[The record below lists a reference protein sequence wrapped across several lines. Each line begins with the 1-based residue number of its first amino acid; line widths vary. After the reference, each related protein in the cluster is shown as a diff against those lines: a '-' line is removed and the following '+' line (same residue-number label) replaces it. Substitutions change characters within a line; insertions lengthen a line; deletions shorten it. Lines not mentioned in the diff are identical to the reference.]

1 MPLDKVAEASHGKKT
16 EGCGGILANLD
27 KVAEASHAKVTE
39 GCGRILCCWIK

>member
-1 MPLDKVAEASHGKKT
+1 MEVSHGKVT
-16 EGCGGILANLD
+16 EGYGGILANLD